1 MPHRRPSIPE
11 EAFIATE
18 TELKLAARAA
28 DLPVVLR
35 ALEKMARGSRAS
47 RSKLVSTYFD
57 TADRKLQ
64 RDRLVLRVRSKGRQ
78 FVQTVK
84 SAAPAG
90 EDGLIRGEWEDRIAG
105 EEPDRN
111 APESGPLL
119 SVTAADRLDP
129 MFTTEVVRTALDL
142 SPFPAT
148 RIEAAIDRGTIRSA
162 ASDAEDRISE
172 VELELKSGESTAL
185 YDVALRLL
193 DVAPLRIEPVS
204 KAQRGYRLLD
214 GAAAPEAV
222 HAEPFALDPAMRGD
236 AALRHI
242 GHVCLDH
249 LMRNEP
255 AALAGRP
262 DGIHQ
267 MRVAARRLRAVVS
280 AFAKML
286 PAGQRRAISDELRW
300 LADAL
305 GPARNFDVLQ
315 SILLRPAREAL
326 PEAAGLDAL
335 VEAAERQR
343 QAAYAEA
350 MEAIRSTRYTAAM
363 LRLMRWFDASGW
375 SDRTGSLALH
385 QPIGEIAPMLIERRR
400 RVARKRAKKFAK
412 QSAAERHKLRIA
424 LKKLRYTSEA
434 FASLYDPD
442 ETEDFAKRLKRL
454 QDDLGDANDVR
465 VGHDLVV
472 ALAQISAAGDDIMS
486 AGRSV
491 LDWHEQ
497 RIAKH
502 EATVREHLRDL
513 RRAPPFWRGKP
524 ANGAAAAA

>member
-1 MPHRRPSIPE
+1 LEP
-11 EAFIATE
+11 FIATE

-28 DLPVVLR
+28 DLPVVQH

-47 RSKLVSTYFD
+47 RSKLVSTYYD

-64 RDRLVLRVRSKGRQ
+64 RDRLVLRVRAKGRQ

-90 EDGLIRGEWEDRIAG
+90 EDALTRGEWEDRIAG
-105 EEPDRN
+105 EKPDRN
-111 APESGPLL
+111 APQSGPLL
-119 SVTAADRLDP
+119 SAIAADRLDP
-129 MFTTEVVRTALDL
+129 LFTTEIVRTALDL

-148 RIEAAIDRGTIRSA
+148 RIEAAIDRGTIRSTGG
-162 ASDAEDRISE
+162 DAEDSISE
-172 VELELKSGESTAL
+172 VELELKSGEPTAL

-193 DVAPLRIEPVS
+193 DVAPLRLEPVS

-214 GAAAPEAV
+214 GAAAPDAV
-222 HAEPFALDPAMRGD
+222 HAEPFALDPAIRGD
-236 AALRHI
+236 AALRRV
-242 GHVCLDH
+242 GHVCLDQ

-280 AFAKML
+280 AFAKLL
-286 PAGQRRAISDELRW
+286 PTHQRRAVSEELRW

-315 SILLRPAREAL
+315 RALLSPARETLAETPGFDTL
-326 PEAAGLDAL
+326 A
-335 VEAAERQR
+335 EAAERQR
-343 QAAYAEA
+343 RAAYAQA
-350 MEAIRSTRYTAAM
+350 IEAIRSTRYTGAM

-375 SDRTGSLALH
+375 SNRTGSLGLH
-385 QPIGEIAPMLIERRR
+385 RPIAEIAPIVLDRRR
-400 RVARKRAKKFAK
+400 RVALKRAKKFAK

-434 FASLYDPD
+434 FESLYDPA
-442 ETEDFAKRLKRL
+442 ETEDFIKRLKRL

-465 VGHDLVV
+465 VGRDLVA
-472 ALAQISAAGDDIMS
+472 ALAQISPAGDEIMS
-486 AGRSV
+486 AGRDV

-497 RIAKH
+497 RIAQR
-502 EATVREHLRDL
+502 EETLREHLHDL
-513 RRAPPFWRGKP
+513 RNATPFWHGQP
-524 ANGAAAAA
+524 AAAAA